1 MTDFTPEI
9 ITREA
14 VPTAVVTGT
23 VSMADLR
30 SFYDGAYPKVA
41 GHLASQGRTPLQ
53 AFGLYRAMRE
63 DSIDLEV
70 GFTTDGRVETGDD
83 VIASELPG
91 GEFVRVTHTGPYDGL
106 GESWQRLEQ
115 WIRDQDD
122 VRPGAMMF
130 EVYVDDPQRTEAD
143 DLRTDLYWPLER

>member
-23 VSMADLR
+23 VAMADLR
-30 SFYDGAYPKVA
+30 SFYDGAYQKVA
-41 GHLASQGRTPLQ
+41 GHLAAQGRTPLQ
-53 AFGLYRAMRE
+53 AFGLYTAMRQ

-70 GFTTDGRVETGDD
+70 GFTTDGPVADGDD
-83 VIASELPG
+83 VVASELPG
-91 GEFVRVTHTGPYDGL
+91 GDFARVTHTGPYDGL
-106 GESWQRLEQ
+106 GESWQRLES

-122 VRPGAMMF
+122 LRPGETVF
-130 EVYVDDPQRTEAD
+130 EVYVDDPQTTEPSE
-143 DLRTDLYWPLER
+143 LRTDLYWPVAR